1 MGLGPWNS
9 RWHARTE
16 ASKLPEEEGGAGR
29 ILCLLVILLHGSLG
43 SVLGCD
49 G

>member
-1 MGLGPWNS
+1 MGLGSWNS
-9 RWHARTE
+9 RRHTRTK

-29 ILCLLVILLHGSLG
+29 ILGLLVILLRGNLG